1 MPLFSIEVYLNP
13 TQLSTNA
20 DMSIFAG
27 LDALRDALPE
37 GLPLSLVGV
46 VVTVLIGIVYSV
58 ITQERPLAG
67 FPLASLDGKG
77 PRKSWLFHGR
87 QVVAEGVQK
96 YSGAFQ
102 VMSGTGP
109 KIVVPN
115 RFADELRNH
124 PHLNFNKAFAKD
136 FFTNYL
142 GFEPFAQ
149 GLKDDTLMQE
159 TVRVKLTQSLGLVTD
174 DLVDET
180 TASLHD
186 IYGENNQWHPMVLKD
201 TVLHLVAR
209 LSSRVFLGKELC
221 RNERWLEIAKNYT
234 VDGFTASFL
243 LRMVPSILRP
253 VAYWLIPQC
262 RSCRRAVADAHKIID
277 PEVERR
283 VRAVDEAM
291 ARGEKPKKTADA
303 IGWIHEVS
311 RGRKIDYV
319 SAQLSLTLAAIHTT
333 TETTAQALFDVCQ
346 YPEVVEAVRKE
357 IVEVIGEYGWAKTSL
372 YKLKLMDSFLKEGQR
387 LRPLSSTSMNRFVE
401 EEVTLSDGTVL
412 PKGSRINVMTSF
424 MDPKVYENPETFDA
438 ARFVKMRAHP
448 GNENSWQF
456 VTTNPEH
463 MLFGHGQHACPG
475 RFFASDEVKI
485 ALCQMLLK
493 YDWRFVPGEGRPESQ
508 AFETNLGVSTKG
520 KVELRRR
527 KEEINLDLQIKS

>member
-1 MPLFSIEVYLNP
+1 
-13 TQLSTNA
+13 
-20 DMSIFAG
+20 MSIVTG
-27 LDALRDALPE
+27 LDAIRDALPE
-37 GLPLSLVGV
+37 GLPLSLVGIAATIV
-46 VVTVLIGIVYSV
+46 IGILYSI

-67 FPLASLDGKG
+67 FPLASIDGMG
-77 PRKSWLFHGR
+77 PKKSWLFQGK
-87 QVVAEGVQK
+87 QLVAEGSKK

-109 KIVVPN
+109 KIVLPN
-115 RFADELRNH
+115 KFADELRNN

-136 FFTNYL
+136 FFTNYP

-149 GLKDDTLMQE
+149 GLKDDTLIQE
-159 TVRVKLTQSLGLVTD
+159 TVRVKLTQSLGLLTD

-186 IYGENNQWHPMVLKD
+186 IYGENDEWQSAVLKD
-201 TVLHLVAR
+201 TILHLVAR
-209 LSSRVFLGKELC
+209 LSSRVFLGMPLC

-262 RSCRRAVADAHKIID
+262 RSCRSAVRDAHKIID

-283 VRAVDEAM
+283 VKAVDEAL

-303 IGWIHEVS
+303 IGWLHEVS
-311 RGRKIDYV
+311 RGRVVDYV

-333 TETTAQALFDVCQ
+333 TETTAQAVFDLCQ
-346 YPEVVEAVRKE
+346 YPEVVEELRREVIA
-357 IVEVIGEYGWAKTSL
+357 VIGEHGWAKTSL

-387 LRPLSSTSMNRFVE
+387 LRPLASTSMNRFVE
-401 EEVTLSDGTVL
+401 DEVTLSDGTVL

-424 MDPKVYENPETFDA
+424 MDPAVYEDPEAFDA
-438 ARFVKMRAHP
+438 ARFVKMRGRP
-448 GNENSWQF
+448 GNENGWQF
-456 VTTNPEH
+456 VSTSSEH

-475 RFFASDEVKI
+475 RFFASNEVKI

-508 AFETNLGVSTKG
+508 SFETSTGVSTKG
-520 KVELRRR
+520 KVEFRRR
-527 KEEINLDLQIKS
+527 KEEINMDLAQ

>member
-1 MPLFSIEVYLNP
+1 
-13 TQLSTNA
+13 
-20 DMSIFAG
+20 MSISAG

-37 GLPLSLVGV
+37 DLPLSIVGIIA
-46 VVTVLIGIVYSV
+46 TVLIGVVYSY
-58 ITQERPLAG
+58 ISQERPLAG
-67 FPLASLDGKG
+67 FPLATVEGKG
-77 PRKSWLFHGR
+77 PKKSWLFHGR
-87 QVVAEGVQK
+87 QLVAEGVKK

-109 KIVVPN
+109 KIVLPN
-115 RFADELRNH
+115 RFADELRNN

-136 FFTNYL
+136 FFTNYP

-149 GLKDDTLMQE
+149 GLQDDTLIQE
-159 TVRVKLTQSLGLVTD
+159 TVRVKLTQSLGLITD

-186 IYGENNQWHPMVLKD
+186 IYGESGEWKSLVLKD

-209 LSSRVFLGKELC
+209 LSSRVFLGKDLS

-243 LRMVPSILRP
+243 LRLVPSILRP
-253 VAYWLIPQC
+253 FAYWLIPQC
-262 RSCRRAVADAHKIID
+262 RSCRRAVRDAHKIID

-283 VRAVDEAM
+283 VKAVDEAL

-311 RGRKIDYV
+311 RGRRIDYV

-333 TETTAQALFDVCQ
+333 TETTTQAVFDLCEH
-346 YPEVVEAVRKE
+346 PEVIEKLRGE
-357 IVEVIGEYGWAKTSL
+357 IIEVVGEHGWAKTSL
-372 YKLKLMDSFLKEGQR
+372 YKLRLMDSFLKESQR
-387 LRPLSSTSMNRFVE
+387 VRPMAATSMNRFVE
-401 EEVTLSDGTVL
+401 QEVTLSDGTVL
-412 PKGSRINVMTSF
+412 PRGSRINVMTNF
-424 MDPKVYENPETFDA
+424 MDPKVYAAPEEFDP
-438 ARFVKMRAHP
+438 ARFLRLREQP
-448 GNENSWQF
+448 GSENAWQF

-475 RFFASDEVKI
+475 RFFAANEVKI
-485 ALCQMLLK
+485 ALCHMLLK
-493 YDWRFVPGEGRPESQ
+493 YDWRLVPGETRPQEMVFES
-508 AFETNLGVSTKG
+508 TIGCSTDG
-520 KVELRRR
+520 KVEFRRR
-527 KEEINLDLQIKS
+527 QEEINLDVPL

>member
-1 MPLFSIEVYLNP
+1 MTALVSL
-13 TQLSTNA
+13 TN
-20 DMSIFAG
+20 S
-27 LDALRDALPE
+27 
-37 GLPLSLVGV
+37 
-46 VVTVLIGIVYSV
+46 
-58 ITQERPLAG
+58 Q
-67 FPLASLDGKG
+67 
-77 PRKSWLFHGR
+77 
-87 QVVAEGVQK
+87 

-109 KIVVPN
+109 KIILPN
-115 RFADELRNH
+115 RFADELRNN

-136 FFTNYL
+136 FFTNYP

-149 GLKDDTLMQE
+149 GLKDDTLIQE

-186 IYGENNQWHPMVLKD
+186 IYGENPEWQSKVLKD
-201 TVLHLVAR
+201 TILHLVAR

-243 LRMVPSILRP
+243 LRMIPSPLRP
-253 VAYWLIPQC
+253 IAYWFIPQC
-262 RSCRRAVADAHKIID
+262 RACRRAVRDAHKIID

-283 VRAVDEAM
+283 IKAVDEAL

-311 RGRKIDYV
+311 RGRKVDYV

-333 TETTAQALFDVCQ
+333 TETTSQAVFDLCQ
-346 YPEVVEAVRKE
+346 YPEAVEELRREVVQ
-357 IVEVIGEYGWAKTSL
+357 VIGEHGWAKTSL
-372 YKLKLMDSFLKEGQR
+372 YKLKLMDSFLKESQR
-387 LRPLSSTSMNRFVE
+387 VRPMSETSMNRFVE
-401 EEVTLSDGTVL
+401 DEITLSDGTVL
-412 PKGSRINVMTSF
+412 PKHSRINVMASY

-438 ARFVKMRAHP
+438 ARFMKMREQP
-448 GNENSWQF
+448 GNETSWQF
-456 VTTNPEH
+456 VTTSSEH

-475 RFFASDEVKI
+475 RFFASNEVKI

-493 YDWRFVPGEGRPESQ
+493 YDWRFVPGESRPDAQS
-508 AFETNLGVSTKG
+508 FETSIGVSTTG
-520 KVELRRR
+520 KVEFRRR
-527 KEEINLDLQIKS
+527 KDETVLVPL